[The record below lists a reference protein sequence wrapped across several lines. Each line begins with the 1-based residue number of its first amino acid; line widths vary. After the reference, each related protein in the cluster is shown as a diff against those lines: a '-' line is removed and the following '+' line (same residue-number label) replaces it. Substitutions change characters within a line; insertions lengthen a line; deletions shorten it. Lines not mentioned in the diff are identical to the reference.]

1 MPSAN
6 NKDYAIT
13 FGSDEG
19 RRVLKDLLGYRDRI
33 SFDPNP
39 YQTAFNEGQR
49 SVVLRVTTKIK
60 DLVKEIENG

>member
-1 MPSAN
+1 MQNAS

-19 RRVLKDLLGYRDRI
+19 RKVLKDLLGYRDRI
-33 SFDPNP
+33 SFDIDP

-49 SVVLRVTTKIK
+49 SVVLRVTSKIK
-60 DLVKEIENG
+60 DLVREVEDG

>member
-1 MPSAN
+1 MPTAS

-13 FGSDEG
+13 FGSEQG

-33 SFDPNP
+33 SFDPDP

-60 DLVKEIENG
+60 DLVKEVEDG

>member
-1 MPSAN
+1 MPTAS

-13 FGSDEG
+13 FGSEQG

-33 SFDPNP
+33 SFDPDP

-49 SVVLRVTTKIK
+49 SVVLRGTSKIK
-60 DLVKEIENG
+60 DLVKAVEEG

>member
-1 MPSAN
+1 MQNAS

-33 SFDPNP
+33 SFDIDP

-49 SVVLRVTTKIK
+49 SVVLRVTSKIK
-60 DLVKEIENG
+60 DLVKEVENG

>member
-1 MPSAN
+1 MSKST

-13 FGSDEG
+13 FGSEQG

-33 SFDPNP
+33 SFDPDP

-49 SVVLRVTTKIK
+49 SVVLRVTSKIK
-60 DLVKEIENG
+60 DLVKEVEDG

>member
-1 MPSAN
+1 MPNAT

-13 FGSDEG
+13 FGSEQG

-33 SFDPNP
+33 SFDPDP
-39 YQTAFNEGQR
+39 HQTAFNEGQR

-60 DLVKEIENG
+60 DLVKEVEDG